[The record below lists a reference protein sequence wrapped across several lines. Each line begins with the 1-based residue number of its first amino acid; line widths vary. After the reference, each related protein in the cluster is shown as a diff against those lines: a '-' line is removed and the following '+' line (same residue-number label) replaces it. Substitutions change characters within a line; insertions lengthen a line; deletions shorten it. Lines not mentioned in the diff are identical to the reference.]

1 MFKRE
6 IESVCLQNGQQKLFE
21 LPNSDKREYPKIQLI
36 YLEVQTALAK

>member
-21 LPNSDKREYPKIQLI
+21 LPNYENTLKYG
-36 YLEVQTALAK
+36 